1 MSSEAGNGMLRLKS
15 SYSVSETVERIE
27 SALKLRGIRLFCR
40 IDHAA
45 AAAEAGLKMPATQV
59 LLFGNPAGGTP
70 MMLAAP
76 TLAIDLPFKALV
88 WEDQAGQVW
97 LAYNEPEYLQARH
110 RFPKHLGENLSGLV
124 NLLRE
129 VAIPVKDFKL

>member
-45 AAAEAGLKMPATQV
+45 AAAEAGLRITKQDARSRAFSRANRSGMRKISISSVPEITKFVSSSQ
-59 LLFGNPAGGTP
+59 LLLWSA
-70 MMLAAP
+70 
-76 TLAIDLPFKALV
+76 V
-88 WEDQAGQVW
+88 
-97 LAYNEPEYLQARH
+97 
-110 RFPKHLGENLSGLV
+110 
-124 NLLRE
+124 
-129 VAIPVKDFKL
+129 